1 MINRRRNQA
10 RELMM
15 LAGFDD
21 TMARRV
27 RSGRQGQQVL
37 SLAATATGEDD
48 FNQIGTR
55 LMESPELRGA
65 VRSMISDADRSDR
78 FGVARRRGRRKGFI
92 LALAWVGAAVIAVM
106 FLGQFFPEIE
116 AQLPAFL
123 QGGATRDA
131 AIAALGGASFL
142 VKDVFDWLFGGYRLP
157 QQDGF

>member
-10 RELMM
+10 RELLL

-27 RSGRQGQQVL
+27 RSGDQGQQVL
-37 SLAATATGEDD
+37 SLAATATGERDPH
-48 FNQIGTR
+48 QIGVR
-55 LMESPELRGA
+55 LLESPELRDA
-65 VRSMISDADRSDR
+65 VRNVMQEADTRDR
-78 FGVARRRGRRKGFI
+78 FGTARRRGRRKGFI
-92 LALAWVGAAVIAVM
+92 LALAWVGAAVLAVM

-131 AIAALGGASFL
+131 AIAALGGASFI
-142 VKDVFDWLFGGYRLP
+142 VKDAFDWLFGGYRLP
-157 QQDGF
+157 AGGDL